1 MKKLFILS
9 SFLLFIFYM
18 LPAQVQII
26 AHRGASYLA
35 PENTVVS
42 ATLAWELGADAVE
55 VDIYLSRDN
64 KVLCLH
70 DENTRRTTGEDYSIK
85 KTSSQILRKLDAG
98 SFKDE
103 KYRGEKIPFLY
114 EVINTIPEGKELVV
128 ELKCGSEVLPYLKE
142 EISRYGQN
150 KRFVFICFDFQT
162 ITETRKAF
170 PDNAC
175 YWLCSNRLLLEKNL
189 NLVPVAGLQGVSL
202 SYNIINEKVANKVKE
217 LGLELFTWTVDDPD
231 ESKRLISLGVKG
243 ITTNRPGWLREQIT
257 LQ

>member
-1 MKKLFILS
+1 MKKLFSLS
-9 SFLLFIFYM
+9 SFILFIFYM

-35 PENTVVS
+35 PENTVAS

-55 VDIYLSRDN
+55 VDIYLSSDN

-85 KTSSQILRKLDAG
+85 ETSSQILRKLDAG

-114 EVINTIPEGKELVV
+114 EVINTIPEGRELVV
-128 ELKCGSEVLPYLKE
+128 ELKCHSEVLPYLKE

-162 ITETRKAF
+162 ITETRKTF

-189 NLVPVAGLQGVSL
+189 NLVPGAELQGVSL
-202 SYNIINEKVANKVKE
+202 SYNIINEKVANRVKE

-243 ITTNRPGWLREQIT
+243 ITTNRPGWLRGLIT
-257 LQ
+257 TQ